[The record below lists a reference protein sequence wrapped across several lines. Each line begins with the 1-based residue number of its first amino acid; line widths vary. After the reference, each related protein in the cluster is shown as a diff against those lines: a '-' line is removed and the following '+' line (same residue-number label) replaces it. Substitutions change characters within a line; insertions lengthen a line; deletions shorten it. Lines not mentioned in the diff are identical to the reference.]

1 MALVIY
7 GDLRSGN
14 CLKVKWTAEKLGV
27 AYDWVHVDIMSGE
40 TRTERFRQMNP
51 AAQVPTV
58 VLSDGKTL
66 SQSNAIIL
74 HLADGTELIP
84 AEPYWRAKM
93 YEWLFWEQYSHE
105 PSIAVRRFQK
115 VYEGKPEAG
124 IDPSLKQRGDA
135 ALARMETWLGAS
147 PFLVGGGLS
156 LADIALVA
164 STRMAPEGGFDLSAF
179 PAVRNWVGRVETEL
193 GLER

>member
-1 MALVIY
+1 
-7 GDLRSGN
+7 
-14 CLKVKWTAEKLGV
+14 
-27 AYDWVHVDIMSGE
+27 
-40 TRTERFRQMNP
+40 MNP

-66 SQSNAIIL
+66 AQSNAIIL

-84 AEPYWRAKM
+84 ADPYWRAKM

-105 PSIAVRRFQK
+105 PYIGVRRFQK
-115 VYEGKPEAG
+115 LYEGKSERQ
-124 IDPSLKQRGDA
+124 IDPNLKLRGDA

-147 PFLVGGGLS
+147 PFLVDGALS
-156 LADIALVA
+156 LADIALLA
-164 STRMAPEGGFDLSAF
+164 YTRLAPEGGFDLETF
-179 PAVRNWVGRVETEL
+179 PAVRDWVGRVETKL